1 MVLYLFFFDFN
12 FRSVQI
18 SPTVVGGRV
27 VSGGGEVASVSHTI
41 DRFLSSRAGG
51 REAFFHAMHSMLN

>member
-41 DRFLSSRAGG
+41 DRFLSSRAGV
-51 REAFFHAMHSMLN
+51 RRSFMRCIAC